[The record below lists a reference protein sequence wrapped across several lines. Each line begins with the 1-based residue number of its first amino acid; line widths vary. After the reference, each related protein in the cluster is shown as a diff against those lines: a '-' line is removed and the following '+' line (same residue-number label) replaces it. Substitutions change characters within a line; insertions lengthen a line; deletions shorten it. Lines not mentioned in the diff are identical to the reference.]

1 MWGKLKASLRKSEAR
16 TVEELDDAMAEVL
29 EVLEM
34 VAAGTAHGFGISVEY
49 DREARKG
56 PP

>member
-16 TVEELDDAMAEVL
+16 TVEELDDAMAEAL

-34 VAAGTAHGFGISVEY
+34 VAAGTAHGFGISVE
-49 DREARKG
+49 
-56 PP
+56 

>member
-16 TVEELDDAMAEVL
+16 TVEELDDAMAEAL